1 MPYLRPVDILDIT
14 VRLVYCNWFMEPS
27 QQLNKSKVFSRASR
41 RQRVRAG
48 IVLAVLAA
56 LFGLVH
62 LMATGR
68 IDSDRWLDPC
78 GFKQRFALPCPTC
91 GMTTSMLAFAR
102 GRIFESFYIQ
112 PAAAL
117 ACCIMVIAAFLA
129 LLTAV
134 FGIYFRSLDSL
145 FSQIGLKHLIVA
157 VIILVAA
164 AWAVTLSR
172 AIIHKSL

>member
-1 MPYLRPVDILDIT
+1 MPYLQSVDILDTT
-14 VRLVYCNWFMEPS
+14 VELVYSNWLMEPS
-27 QQLNKSKVFSRASR
+27 QQLNKSKVFTRASR

-48 IVLAVLAA
+48 IVLLVLTA
-56 LFGLVH
+56 LFGLIH

-78 GFKQRFALPCPTC
+78 GFKQRYALPCPTC
-91 GMTTSMLAFAR
+91 GMTTSVLAFAR

-117 ACCIMVIAAFLA
+117 ACCVTVVAAFLA
-129 LLTAV
+129 LLAAV
-134 FGIYFRSLDSL
+134 FGIYLCALDSL
-145 FSQIGLKHLIVA
+145 FSQIGLKHLILA
-157 VIILVAA
+157 LIISIAA

-172 AIIHKSL
+172 AIIDK

>member
-1 MPYLRPVDILDIT
+1 
-14 VRLVYCNWFMEPS
+14 
-27 QQLNKSKVFSRASR
+27 
-41 RQRVRAG
+41 
-48 IVLAVLAA
+48 
-56 LFGLVH
+56 
-62 LMATGR
+62 MATGR

-91 GMTTSMLAFAR
+91 GMTTSALAFAR

-145 FSQIGLKHLIVA
+145 FCEVKTRYVILVLIV
-157 VIILVAA
+157 VIAA
-164 AWAVTLSR
+164 GWAVTLAR
-172 AIIHKSL
+172 ALMASIRG

>member
-1 MPYLRPVDILDIT
+1 LQSVYNLDTTVEFAYSNPV
-14 VRLVYCNWFMEPS
+14 MEPS

-48 IVLAVLAA
+48 IVLLVLTA
-56 LFGLVH
+56 LFGLIG

-91 GMTTSMLAFAR
+91 GMTTSVLAFAR

-117 ACCIMVIAAFLA
+117 ACCVMVIAAFLA

-134 FGIYFRSLDSL
+134 FGIYFRFLDSL
-145 FSQIGLKHLIVA
+145 FREVKTRYVILILMV
-157 VIILVAA
+157 VIAA
-164 AWAVTLSR
+164 SWGVTLAR
-172 AIIHKSL
+172 ALMASIRG

>member
-1 MPYLRPVDILDIT
+1 M
-14 VRLVYCNWFMEPS
+14 
-27 QQLNKSKVFSRASR
+27 
-41 RQRVRAG
+41 
-48 IVLAVLAA
+48 
-56 LFGLVH
+56 LFGLVG

-91 GMTTSMLAFAR
+91 GMTTSVLAFAR
-102 GRIFESFYIQ
+102 GRIFEAFYIQ

-117 ACCIMVIAAFLA
+117 ACCIMVIAALLA
-129 LLTAV
+129 LPTAV

-145 FSQIGLKHLIVA
+145 FSQIGLKYLLLA
-157 VIILVAA
+157 LIILIAA

>member
-1 MPYLRPVDILDIT
+1 
-14 VRLVYCNWFMEPS
+14 MEPS
-27 QQLNKSKVFSRASR
+27 QQLNKPGIFTRASR

-48 IVLAVLAA
+48 IVLAVLAV
-56 LFGLVH
+56 LFGLIH

-68 IDSDRWLDPC
+68 IDADRWLDPC
-78 GFKQRFALPCPTC
+78 GFKQRYGLPCPTC
-91 GMTTSMLAFAR
+91 GMTTSVLAFAR

-129 LLTAV
+129 LLTAA
-134 FGIYFRSLDSL
+134 FGIYFRFLDSL
-145 FSQIGLKHLIVA
+145 FSQIRLKHLILA
-157 VIILVAA
+157 LIILIAA

-172 AIIHKSL
+172 AIIHKNL

>member
-1 MPYLRPVDILDIT
+1 
-14 VRLVYCNWFMEPS
+14 MEPS
-27 QQLNKSKVFSRASR
+27 QRLNKPGIFTRASR

-56 LFGLVH
+56 IIGLIG

-91 GMTTSMLAFAR
+91 GMTTSVFAFAR

-117 ACCIMVIAAFLA
+117 ACCVMVIAAFLA

-134 FGIYFRSLDSL
+134 FGIYFRFLDSL
-145 FSQIGLKHLIVA
+145 FSQIGLKHLLLALIIV
-157 VIILVAA
+157 IAA

-172 AIIHKSL
+172 AIIHKSP